1 MVVVIMQRY
10 FGIKKDDS
18 KLYLCNSDYHHI
30 KNVMRMND
38 GDLVEVVVDNNLY
51 LGCLENVKSN
61 ISISLK
67 KELSFK
73 QEFIPKVNLIV
84 PPLKEN
90 KMDLI
95 LQKATEMG
103 VYKITVCP
111 LKRCVVKLEKKKIQ
125 PKMERWNR
133 ILKEASEQSFRMKIP
148 TLEIVD
154 NLEKLKNLDGV
165 KIVCS
170 TREMKNNVK
179 RVLTDNK
186 NCDTINI
193 VIGPEGGLDEN
204 EEILLNDNGFVSTT
218 LGNRIMRVESVPL
231 FILSIINYEYME

>member
-1 MVVVIMQRY
+1 MVVMIMQRY
-10 FGIKKDDS
+10 FGIRKEDN

-30 KNVMRMND
+30 KNVMRMDD

-61 ISISLK
+61 LSISVK
-67 KELSFK
+67 KNLEFK
-73 QEFIPKVNLIV
+73 KEFIPKVNLII

-154 NLEKLKNLDGV
+154 TLEKLKNLEGLG
-165 KIVCS
+165 IVCS

-204 EEILLNDNGFVSTT
+204 EEIFLNDNGFVSTT